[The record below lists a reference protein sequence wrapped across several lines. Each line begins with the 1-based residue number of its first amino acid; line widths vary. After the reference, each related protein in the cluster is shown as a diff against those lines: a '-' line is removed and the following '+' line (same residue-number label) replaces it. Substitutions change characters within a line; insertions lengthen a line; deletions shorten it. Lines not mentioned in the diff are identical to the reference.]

1 MNNRASSPSSNFVV
15 RAAST
20 LYGLPYVLL
29 PLAVLFWSVNFI
41 IGRAVRADVPP
52 VGLAFWRWTGAFLI
66 VIVFAWPHLREDWSA
81 LRNHWPIVTLLSAL
95 GIGAFNTLI
104 YTGLQWTTAINA
116 LLLQSL
122 MPVLIVLFSFLLF
135 RDRVTWV
142 QIAGIGISVMGAFT
156 IIVQGDL
163 EVLRSL
169 SLNQGDLIVFTAVLS
184 YAGYSALLR
193 KRPPIH
199 PLSFLAATFFLGAL
213 MNLPFY
219 LWETAA
225 GRPVEINRAMLL
237 AVGYVML
244 FPSVISYLCYNRG
257 VDLVG
262 ANRAGLFIHLLPV
275 FGSIMAVFFLG
286 ERFSWYQGVGILFIA
301 AGIAL
306 ATRTKPTA

>member
-1 MNNRASSPSSNFVV
+1 MSRTMSFRTKYTIT
-15 RAAST
+15 RAAQR
-20 LYGLPYVLL
+20 LYNLPYLL
-29 PLAVLFWSVNFI
+29 LSLAVLFWSANFI

-66 VIVFAWPHLREDWSA
+66 VVGFAWPHVRQDWPSLR
-81 LRNHWPIVTLLSAL
+81 RHWPIVTLLAAL
-95 GIGAFNTLI
+95 GIGAFNTLV

-135 RDRVTWV
+135 RDHVTWL
-142 QIAGIGISVMGAFT
+142 QSLGIGISVVGAFV

-163 EVLRSL
+163 ALLRTL
-169 SLNQGDLIVFTAVLS
+169 TLNQGDLIVFMAVLA
-184 YAGYSALLR
+184 YAGYSTLLR
-193 KRPPIH
+193 KRPALH
-199 PLSFLAATFFLGAL
+199 PLSFLAIIFFLGAL

-219 LWETAA
+219 LWESAA
-225 GRPVEINRAMLL
+225 GRPVEVNRAMIL

-244 FPSVISYLCYNRG
+244 FPSVVSYFCYNRG

-275 FGSIMAVFFLG
+275 FGSILAVVFLR
-286 ERFSWYQGVGILFIA
+286 ERFSWFQGVGILFIA
-301 AGIAL
+301 TGIVL
-306 ATRTKPTA
+306 ATRTGDHS